1 MKQIAKKLVMVM
13 ADCAYIQKSG
23 TNDFHRYRYAT
34 AADVLEKVNASL
46 VKHGLAVTAQ
56 AELIDLRDV
65 VTLKGNTER
74 LATVRTTLTLIDSE
88 SGEQVSCSGIG
99 SGQDPG
105 DKAAMKACT
114 ASLKYAWMTTLTM
127 ATVDD
132 DPEADSGVDQ
142 RMAVE
147 PAKTNQARIVA
158 GEEICSECG
167 APLTIA
173 VAKYSKEKLGQPLC
187 LKHQKLRAQSA

>member
-13 ADCAYIQKSG
+13 ADCAYIAKSG
-23 TNDFHRYRYAT
+23 TNSFHGYKYAT

-74 LATVRTTLTLIDSE
+74 LATVKTALTIIDSE
-88 SGEQVSCSGIG
+88 SGESVSCSGIG
-99 SGQDPG
+99 SGQDNA
-105 DKAAMKACT
+105 DKAVMKACT
-114 ASLKYAWMTTLTM
+114 ASLKYAWMMTLVM
-127 ATVDD
+127 ATGD
-132 DPEADSGVDQ
+132 DPEADVGVDQ

-158 GEEICSECG
+158 GEEICGECG

-173 VAKYSKEKLGQPLC
+173 VAKYSKEKLGQALC
-187 LKHQKLRAQSA
+187 IKHQKLRAQSA

>member
-1 MKQIAKKLVMVM
+1 MQKISSKLVKVM

-23 TNDFHRYRYAT
+23 TNDFHRYKYAT

-56 AELIDLRDV
+56 AELIDLRE
-65 VTLKGNTER
+65 VTTAKGNVER
-74 LATVRTTLTLIDSE
+74 LATVKTTLTLIDSE
-88 SGEQVSCSGIG
+88 SGESVSCSGIG

-127 ATVDD
+127 ATGD

-142 RMAVE
+142 RMAAE
-147 PAKTNQARIVA
+147 PAKPKLPEPPSA
-158 GEEICSECG
+158 CSDCG
-167 APLTIA
+167 ATITPG
-173 VAKYSKEKLGQPLC
+173 VLKVSTMRYKRPLC
-187 LKHQKLRAQSA
+187 MGCQDKQQKKSA

>member
-13 ADCAYIQKSG
+13 ADCSYIQKNG
-23 TNDFHRYRYAT
+23 TNDFHRYKYAT

-46 VKHGLAVTAQ
+46 VKHGLAATAQ

-74 LATVRTTLTLIDSE
+74 LATVKTTLTLIDSE
-88 SGEQVSCSGIG
+88 SGENVSCSGIG

-127 ATVDD
+127 ATGD
-132 DPEADSGVDQ
+132 DPEADAGVDQ

-147 PAKTNQARIVA
+147 PAKAKLP
-158 GEEICSECG
+158 EPPPSCSDCG
-167 APLTIA
+167 ATITPGIQR
-173 VAKYSKEKLGQPLC
+173 VSTTIYKRPLC
-187 LKHQKLRAQSA
+187 MPCQEKQGKGTRKTA

>member
-1 MKQIAKKLVMVM
+1 MKQIASKLVKVM

-23 TNDFHRYRYAT
+23 TNDFHRYKYAT

-56 AELIDLRDV
+56 AELIDLREI
-65 VTLKGNTER
+65 TTAKGNVER
-74 LATVRTTLTLIDSE
+74 LATVKTTLTLIDSE
-88 SGEQVSCSGIG
+88 SGENVSCSGIG

-105 DKAAMKACT
+105 DKAVMKACT
-114 ASLKYAWMTTLTM
+114 DSIKYAYMLTLAM
-127 ATVDD
+127 ATGD

-147 PAKTNQARIVA
+147 PVKAKLP
-158 GEEICSECG
+158 EPPPSCSECG
-167 APLTIA
+167 ATITPGIQR
-173 VAKYSKEKLGQPLC
+173 VSTTIYKRPLC
-187 LKHQKLRAQSA
+187 MPCQEKQGKGNRKSA

>member
-1 MKQIAKKLVMVM
+1 MQKIAAKLVKVM
-13 ADCAYIQKSG
+13 ADCAYIQKNG
-23 TNDFHRYRYAT
+23 TNDFHRYKYAT
-34 AADVLEKVNASL
+34 AADVLEKVNTSL

-74 LATVRTTLTLIDSE
+74 LATVKTTLTLIDSE
-88 SGEQVSCSGIG
+88 SGESVSCSGIG

-114 ASLKYAWMTTLTM
+114 ASIKYAYMLTLAM
-127 ATVDD
+127 ATGD

-142 RMAVE
+142 RMAGPTNLPE
-147 PAKTNQARIVA
+147 PPAA
-158 GEEICSECG
+158 CSDCG
-167 APLTIA
+167 ATITPGILR
-173 VAKYSKEKLGQPLC
+173 VSTTIYKKPLC
-187 LKHQKLRAQSA
+187 MSCQEKHGKRNRRSA

>member
-1 MKQIAKKLVMVM
+1 MKQIASKLVKVM

-23 TNDFHRYRYAT
+23 MNDFHRYKYAT

-56 AELIDLRDV
+56 AELIDIRE
-65 VTLKGNTER
+65 VTTAKGNVER
-74 LATVRTTLTLIDSE
+74 LATVKTTLTLIDSE
-88 SGEQVSCSGIG
+88 SGENVSCSGIG

-114 ASLKYAWMTTLTM
+114 ASIKYAYMLTLAM
-127 ATVDD
+127 ATGD
-132 DPEADSGVDQ
+132 DPEADSSVDQ

-147 PAKTNQARIVA
+147 PAKPKLP
-158 GEEICSECG
+158 EPPPSCSECG
-167 APLTIA
+167 ATITPGIQR
-173 VAKYSKEKLGQPLC
+173 VSTTIYKRPLC
-187 LKHQKLRAQSA
+187 MACQEKHGKGIRKTA